1 MPKLPAFSLG
11 YTTPDGIS
19 ATWQADVTVTQT
31 GEFHCTFPEEW
42 LAVANA
48 ELAARKHPPV
58 LPPLTLHRART
69 HWQVHGSTLRDCETF
84 LKRVAH
90 QYSQPEIDVE
100 RILLYHCDPDLAY
113 FRTADGQIRPN
124 AGGVSEAERAAGL
137 WRGAKMDHRPSDL
150 HYRLGLYARVADRV
164 TERRGASVAVSYRL
178 IYRTTPGAPASMAG
192 RKWRFPTMRL
202 RSLPGRPCPTQNAPP
217 SFSITCFSGSVK
229 SPNS

>member
-58 LPPLTLHRART
+58 LPPLTLHRAPT

-164 TERRGASVAVSYRL
+164 TERAAEFFFHLLFRL
-178 IYRTTPGAPASMAG
+178 CEIAEQLTALDHPATLAHALEAG
-192 RKWRFPTMRL
+192 TVPALGF
-202 RSLPGRPCPTQNAPP
+202 
-217 SFSITCFSGSVK
+217 
-229 SPNS
+229 